1 MKELEVGDLW
11 TVIYSVVHLMKLDEI
26 NVYVSCDDLM
36 TYIKL
41 HVVNTEDVLPPVV
54 SLQQDYL
61 SFGCC
66 FCSSLHHR
74 CIFPSWDFTPPTPHP
89 PNPIYPPQETTC
101 PGSEVWQLEACM
113 DCSQTLGSC
122 WSWKQPVQ
130 LCGGSYWY
138 LQSCYVVYICL
149 LSWAFLH
156 FIKLFYPKWIK
167 VNSLLNALE
176 LGLFLLAVAV
186 NCAQPLTAGHH
197 SLGWQM
203 MSLLVILAWMD
214 TLGISEQTA
223 HNEHIY
229 IKWCWIVTGLAKSK
243 FICTLHHLYR
253 LSYCPS
259 LVDTQVLYSVLKK
272 GV

>member
-74 CIFPSWDFTPPTPHP
+74 CIFPSWDFT
-89 PNPIYPPQETTC
+89 
-101 PGSEVWQLEACM
+101 
-113 DCSQTLGSC
+113 
-122 WSWKQPVQ
+122 
-130 LCGGSYWY
+130 
-138 LQSCYVVYICL
+138 
-149 LSWAFLH
+149 
-156 FIKLFYPKWIK
+156 
-167 VNSLLNALE
+167 
-176 LGLFLLAVAV
+176 
-186 NCAQPLTAGHH
+186 AGHH